1 MRLLL
6 RLPCQHAWCAGPSPL
21 VGEVGAA
28 PCICAIASRF
38 RTQALQ
44 QQHACEMAFAW
55 QCSFALGA
63 AAVTS
68 GTLPLLWQVWADL
81 CSLRRVR
88 VRSAYA
94 ALGVECDH
102 TCHIVSGKWIVEVE
116 GQMY

>member
-1 MRLLL
+1 MLQQHWRLRGLTATVL
-6 RLPCQHAWCAGPSPL
+6 
-21 VGEVGAA
+21 AA
-28 PCICAIASRF
+28 VQQSV
-38 RTQALQ
+38 ALQ

-68 GTLPLLWQVWADL
+68 GTRPLLWQVWADL

-94 ALGVECDH
+94 ALRVKCDR
-102 TCHIVSGKWIVEVE
+102 TCQILSGK
-116 GQMY
+116 

>member
-1 MRLLL
+1 MLGALVRRRLWEKQA
-6 RLPCQHAWCAGPSPL
+6 LPHAY
-21 VGEVGAA
+21 
-28 PCICAIASRF
+28 AIASRF

-44 QQHACEMAFAW
+44 QQHACGMAFAW

-68 GTLPLLWQVWADL
+68 GTRPLLWQVWADL

-102 TCHIVSGKWIVEVE
+102 TCQIVSGKWIVEVE

>member
-21 VGEVGAA
+21 VGEAGAA
-28 PCICAIASRF
+28 PCIYAIASRF

-68 GTLPLLWQVWADL
+68 GTRPLLWQVWADL

-102 TCHIVSGKWIVEVE
+102 TCQIVSGKWIVEVK
-116 GQMY
+116 GQM

>member
-1 MRLLL
+1 MLGSLVRRRLWEKQA
-6 RLPCQHAWCAGPSPL
+6 LPHAY
-21 VGEVGAA
+21 
-28 PCICAIASRF
+28 AIASRS

-55 QCSFALGA
+55 QCFFALGA

-68 GTLPLLWQVWADL
+68 GTCPSLWQVWADP

-94 ALGVECDH
+94 ALRVECDH
-102 TCHIVSGKWIVEVE
+102 TCRIVFGKRIVDVE